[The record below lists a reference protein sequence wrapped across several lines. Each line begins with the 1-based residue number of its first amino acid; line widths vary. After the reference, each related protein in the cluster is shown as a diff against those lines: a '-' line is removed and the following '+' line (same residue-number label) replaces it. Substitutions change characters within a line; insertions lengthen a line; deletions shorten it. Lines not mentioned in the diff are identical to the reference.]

1 MNIRNKDFKIDEP
14 VDYTADDIRLLLEAV
29 GSFDKP
35 EMVELHSKLLA
46 IDRMEYVDYRG
57 EDEVRNLRLLLEAV
71 HSFNRPEMVK
81 LHTKLLSIGMLEY
94 DDYKGDKDEIRD

>member
-14 VDYTADDIRLLLEAV
+14 VDLTADELKLLIEAV
-29 GSFDKP
+29 YSF
-35 EMVELHSKLLA
+35 H
-46 IDRMEYVDYRG
+46 
-57 EDEVRNLRLLLEAV
+57 
-71 HSFNRPEMVK
+71 RPDMIK